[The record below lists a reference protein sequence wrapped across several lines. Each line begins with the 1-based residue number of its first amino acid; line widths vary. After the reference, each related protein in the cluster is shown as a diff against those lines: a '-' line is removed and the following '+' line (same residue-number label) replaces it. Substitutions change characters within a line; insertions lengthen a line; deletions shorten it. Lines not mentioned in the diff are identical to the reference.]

1 MEHSKIILITFGTK
15 HLKNNIM
22 TKTQEIIKFV
32 LTVGIIAFGLVILS
46 FGFRMILTP
55 FLN

>member
-1 MEHSKIILITFGTK
+1 MEHSKTILITFGMK

-22 TKTQEIIKFV
+22 TKKQEILKFI
-32 LTVGIIAFGLVILS
+32 LTVGIVGFGLVILS

>member
-1 MEHSKIILITFGTK
+1 
-15 HLKNNIM
+15 M

>member
-1 MEHSKIILITFGTK
+1 MK

-22 TKTQEIIKFV
+22 TKKQEILKLI
-32 LTVGIIAFGLVILS
+32 LIVGIVGFGLVILS

>member
-1 MEHSKIILITFGTK
+1 MEHSKTILITFGTK

-46 FGFRMILTP
+46 FGFSVILTP

>member
-1 MEHSKIILITFGTK
+1 MEHSKIILITFGMK

-22 TKTQEIIKFV
+22 EKTQEILKFL
-32 LTVGIIAFGLVILS
+32 LTVGIIAFGLAILS

-55 FLN
+55 FIN

>member
-46 FGFRMILTP
+46 FGFRVILTP

>member
-1 MEHSKIILITFGTK
+1 
-15 HLKNNIM
+15 M
-22 TKTQEIIKFV
+22 TKKEEIVRFI
-32 LTVGIIAFGLVILS
+32 LTLGVVAFGIMIIS

>member
-1 MEHSKIILITFGTK
+1 MEHSKTILIIFGTN

-22 TKTQEIIKFV
+22 TKTQEIVKFI
-32 LTVGIIAFGLVILS
+32 LTVGIIGFGLVILS
-46 FGFRMILTP
+46 FGFRVILTA

>member
-1 MEHSKIILITFGTK
+1 MENSKIVLIIFGTK

-22 TKTQEIIKFV
+22 TKTQEIVKFI
-32 LTVGIIAFGLVILS
+32 LTAGIVVFGLVILS
-46 FGFRMILTP
+46 FGFRVILTA